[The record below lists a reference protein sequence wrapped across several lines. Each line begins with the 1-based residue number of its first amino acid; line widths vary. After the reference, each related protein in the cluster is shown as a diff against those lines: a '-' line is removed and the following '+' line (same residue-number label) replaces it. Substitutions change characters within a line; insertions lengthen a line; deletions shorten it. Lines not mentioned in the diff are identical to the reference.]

1 MKTTVHI
8 QNLKC
13 GGCASTITKNLTA
26 LDDVSDV
33 IVEVEDESVTFDY
46 SDENTLHLVK
56 DTLADLGYP
65 EDGERNS
72 LTDKAKSYIS
82 CAIGKITNELS

>member
-33 IVEVEDESVTFDY
+33 IVEVGDESVTFDY

-56 DTLADLGYP
+56 ETLADLGYP

-82 CAIGKITNELS
+82 CAIGKITK

>member
-13 GGCASTITKNLTA
+13 GGCASMITKNLTA

-82 CAIGKITNELS
+82 CAIGKITK